1 MKTIS
6 IIGLVTLVLLTN
18 NTIQAQIKNAK
29 TATVKVFG
37 NSPAAKTVIEQ
48 EGRAGKT
55 AQVDWNQETKIAT
68 ITYDASKTNEDE
80 VLKRIALAG
89 FDSEK
94 FLAPDDAYAKLPKA
108 DQYTRTLKPVSKSHT
123 ATATEPSG
131 QHQSGQTD
139 HSAHQNTTAAAAV
152 TGKVTP
158 LTNVVDQ
165 YFALKDALVKT
176 DAQTAATKAAALQEA
191 IKAVDMN
198 KLASAEHTVWMKVM
212 NNLTADAATI
222 AKSKDVTKQ
231 RVAFA
236 SLSTKLYELAKVSSF
251 GSPVYYQH
259 CPMFNEGKGA
269 NWLSKEKAVKNP
281 FYGAQ
286 MITCGSTVETLN

>member
-1 MKTIS
+1 MKSIS

-18 NTIQAQIKNAK
+18 STIQAQIKNAK

-37 NSPAAKTVIEQ
+37 NTPAAKAVIEQ
-48 EGRAGKT
+48 EGKAGKT
-55 AQVDWNQETKIAT
+55 AQVDWNQETKIAM

-80 VLKRIALAG
+80 VLRRIALAG

-108 DQYTRTLKPVSKSHT
+108 DQYTRTLKSVSKSHM
-123 ATATEPSG
+123 ATTMEHSG
-131 QHQSGQTD
+131 HHQSAQTD
-139 HSAHQNTTAAAAV
+139 HPTQQNVTAAVAV
-152 TGKVTP
+152 TGKVTQ

-176 DAQTAATKAAALQEA
+176 DAQAAATKAAALQEA
-191 IKAVDMN
+191 IKTVDMN

-212 NNLTADAATI
+212 NSLTTDATAI
-222 AKSKDVTKQ
+222 AKSKDVAKQ
-231 RVAFA
+231 RIVFA
-236 SLSTKLYELAKVSSF
+236 WLSNTMYKLVKESSL

-259 CPMFNEGKGA
+259 CPMFNDGKGA

-281 FYGAQ
+281 FYGSQ
-286 MITCGSTVETLN
+286 MITCGSTIETLN

>member
-1 MKTIS
+1 M
-6 IIGLVTLVLLTN
+6 VTVVLLSN
-18 NTIQAQIKNAK
+18 SPIQAQIKNAK

-37 NSPAAKTVIEQ
+37 NTPAAKTIIEQ
-48 EGRAGKT
+48 EGKAGKN
-55 AQVDWNQETKIAT
+55 AQVEWNQETKIAT

-94 FLAPDDAYAKLPKA
+94 FLAPDDVYAKLPKA
-108 DQYTRTLKPVSKSHT
+108 DQYVRTLKPVSTSQT
-123 ATATEPSG
+123 ATTAHTG
-131 QHQSGQTD
+131 QHQPGQTD
-139 HSAHQNTTAAAAV
+139 HSAHQHAAATV

-165 YFALKDALVKT
+165 YFALKDALVKA
-176 DAQTAATKAAALQEA
+176 DAKTAATKAEALQEA

-212 NNLTADAATI
+212 NNLTADATTV
-222 AKSKDVTKQ
+222 AKSTDVNKQ
-231 RVAFA
+231 RLAFA

-269 NWLSKEKAVKNP
+269 NWLSQEKAVKNP
-281 FYGAQ
+281 FYGSQ

>member
-1 MKTIS
+1 
-6 IIGLVTLVLLTN
+6 V
-18 NTIQAQIKNAK
+18 
-29 TATVKVFG
+29 
-37 NSPAAKTVIEQ
+37 
-48 EGRAGKT
+48 
-55 AQVDWNQETKIAT
+55 
-68 ITYDASKTNEDE
+68 
-80 VLKRIALAG
+80 
-89 FDSEK
+89 
-94 FLAPDDAYAKLPKA
+94 
-108 DQYTRTLKPVSKSHT
+108 
-123 ATATEPSG
+123 
-131 QHQSGQTD
+131 
-139 HSAHQNTTAAAAV
+139 
-152 TGKVTP
+152 
-158 LTNVVDQ
+158 
-165 YFALKDALVKT
+165 
-176 DAQTAATKAAALQEA
+176 ALQEA

-251 GSPVYYQH
+251 SSPVYYQH

-281 FYGAQ
+281 FYGSQ